1 MTMTD
6 FQRLNERY
14 LAENEHRQELIRAER
29 MHRELLDEQRKQTS
43 AIERQNQSHGGGWLI
58 IGLFAILVASRTCR
72 RVFIIL
78 SALIIIAGLL
88 VMIAIPNG
96 SGTAIAMSGAVGLA
110 IGAVTSVA
118 AVFLHWL
125 TRDVKEEWS

>member
-1 MTMTD
+1 MTD

-72 RVFIIL
+72 RWL
-78 SALIIIAGLL
+78 SGLL
-88 VMIAIPNG
+88 PRSLPCFCIG
-96 SGTAIAMSGAVGLA
+96 SRGT
-110 IGAVTSVA
+110 
-118 AVFLHWL
+118 
-125 TRDVKEEWS
+125 